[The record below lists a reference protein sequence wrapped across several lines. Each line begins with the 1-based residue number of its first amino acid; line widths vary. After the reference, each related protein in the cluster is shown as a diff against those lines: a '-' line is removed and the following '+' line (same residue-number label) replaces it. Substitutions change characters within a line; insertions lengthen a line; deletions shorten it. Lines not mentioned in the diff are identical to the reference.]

1 MSTDFPPYKDYRIR
15 VEALDFLPDGW
26 KWDAWISPVL
36 DKSDL
41 GERRVI
47 GEPPPDKRISVLFGK
62 KSGPKQSVILGRPF
76 YLGVGGC
83 PFYLGRGGHWLTRL
97 TPQRYALRN

>member
-47 GEPPPDKRISVLFGK
+47 GEPPDDTIYDSEKEALQAGYDYARDEIDNIFG
-62 KSGPKQSVILGRPF
+62 R
-76 YLGVGGC
+76 
-83 PFYLGRGGHWLTRL
+83 
-97 TPQRYALRN
+97 